1 MKNLNYAMKEDR
13 HTAKKEF
20 RAVRHRDGPLGYISL
35 VNYYDAEVTFPDW
48 KGNGKR
54 TYTYG
59 QYTTSLQILN
69 QTYEDCVTQKDNKEM
84 TQALYEITKEDG
96 SKVFAT
102 KMAEKSKT
110 LWVMEI
116 KGTGEFVAVE
126 TSRVQEVVPF
136 TIKVKPVGNGNVCHY
151 EAEENKF
158 SVGDLL
164 VLKNGDIVAVVELDT
179 KQKLV
184 SELRAQAK
192 LATVAL

>member
-1 MKNLNYAMKEDR
+1 MDYRISEHRSRACD
-13 HTAKKEF
+13 AKL
-20 RAVRHRDGPLGYISL
+20 AILHQNGSLGYIERNSR
-35 VNYYDAEVTFPDW
+35 YDASIVFPSW
-48 KGNGKR
+48 RGGGKKQYEYGEFSQAVKILTE
-54 TYTYG
+54 TYA
-59 QYTTSLQILN
+59 QVVAN
-69 QTYEDCVTQKDNKEM
+69 KDNKEM

-126 TSRVQEVVPF
+126 TSRIQEVVPF

-158 SVGDLL
+158 SVGDIL

-184 SELRAQAK
+184 SELKAQAK

>member
-1 MKNLNYAMKEDR
+1 MNYSFSNRDHRHYAYKNKL
-13 HTAKKEF
+13 
-20 RAVRHRDGPLGYISL
+20 AVRHIDEGCVGYISY
-35 VNYYDAEVTFPDW
+35 NNHYDAEVTFPDW
-48 KGNGKR
+48 RGSRRVNSYSACSIKVKILDQPYHE
-54 TYTYG
+54 YT
-59 QYTTSLQILN
+59 S
-69 QTYEDCVTQKDNKEM
+69 QKDKKEM

-158 SVGDLL
+158 SVGDIL
-164 VLKNGDIVAVVELDT
+164 VLKDGDIVVVVELDT
-179 KQKLV
+179 KQKMV
-184 SELRAQAK
+184 SELKAQAK
-192 LATVAL
+192 LVTVAL

>member
-1 MKNLNYAMKEDR
+1 MNYSFSNRDHRHHAYKNKL
-13 HTAKKEF
+13 
-20 RAVRHRDGPLGYISL
+20 AVWHVDEGLVGISF
-35 VNYYDAEVTFPDW
+35 NNPCGAGVTFPDW
-48 KGNGKR
+48 NGRKR
-54 TYTYG
+54 VNTYSAGSAKIKILDQFYHE
-59 QYTTSLQILN
+59 YTS
-69 QTYEDCVTQKDNKEM
+69 QKDKKEM

-158 SVGDLL
+158 AVGDIL
-164 VLKNGDIVAVVELDT
+164 VLKNGDIVVVVELDT
-179 KQKLV
+179 KEKLV
-184 SELRAQAK
+184 SELKAQAK
-192 LATVAL
+192 LVTVAL